1 MGKARVAPLKVMTI
15 PRLELAAA
23 VLAAKVDRML
33 REELELVLYDSVFWT
48 DSTSVLKY
56 ILNDTSRFLTY
67 VANRV
72 STIRNLSQ
80 KFQWRYVNS
89 TANPA
94 DDASQ
99 SVKSLLGMMEDG

>member
-1 MGKARVAPLKVMTI
+1 MGNARVAPLKVMTI
-15 PRLELAAA
+15 PRLELATA

-33 REELELVLYDSVFWT
+33 KEELELVLDDSVFWT

-56 ILNDTSRFLTY
+56 ILNDTSRFQTY

-80 KFQWRYVNS
+80 KSKWRHVNS
-89 TANPA
+89 AANPA
-94 DDASQ
+94 DDASRGVR
-99 SVKSLLGMMEDG
+99 SS